1 MSEQTFFYINN
12 KLTTS
17 VKNLPNRSLFF
28 GEGVFETFRYKS
40 ELPAYF
46 SRHIE
51 RLYKGCEFLNIPVPK
66 EAVIKKFIQSSVKKS
81 QTTDAHVKV
90 CIFSSGSNQYQDYS
104 EGFLLALVIKEY
116 IARIDEMTL
125 CVSKETKNSNS
136 TLNLHKTTNYIQ
148 NIISKREAIESG
160 YDEALFLNEED
171 YVTECTA
178 HNIFWINDNNIF
190 TPAVKN
196 GLLPGITRSVILDIC
211 IDLDLQVFEGEFGVD
226 QLQIADCIFL
236 TNAISGII
244 MVKGFEGYSGD
255 NGGEIYDKI
264 EYNLLTRLKWN

>member
-1 MSEQTFFYINN
+1 MRERIFFYN
-12 KLTTS
+12 KIIEK
-17 VKNLPNRSLFF
+17 VVDKLPNRSLFF

-40 ELPAYF
+40 ELPAYY

-51 RLYKGCEFLNIPVPK
+51 RLYKGCDFLNIPVPK

-160 YDEALFLNEED
+160 YDEALFLNERD
-171 YVTECTA
+171 YVAECTT

-190 TPAVKN
+190 TPAVTN

-211 IDLDLQVFEGEFGVD
+211 NDLGLEVFEAEFVVD

-244 MVKGFEGYSGD
+244 RVKEFEGYSGG